1 MTVYIDNKRHVCAR
15 GRVVMLSQVFKD
27 NDITAARA
35 LRIHLQVYTGHF
47 VGGFFDPS
55 AVYGFGS
62 RGLCFVFTTA
72 TRCAWENNNFDI
84 NTRSNN
90 AFKEKDP
97 SLVYLFIFFI
107 YNHASIC

>member
-1 MTVYIDNKRHVCAR
+1 MCPCGYHVFTGSGTCATNTGTDIQVTLSGDIVYAD
-15 GRVVMLSQVFKD
+15 
-27 NDITAARA
+27 
-35 LRIHLQVYTGHF
+35 
-47 VGGFFDPS
+47 
-55 AVYGFGS
+55 YGFVS

-97 SLVYLFIFFI
+97 SLVYLFIFSFI
-107 YNHASIC
+107 IMHPYVR